1 MRRMEAAA
9 APVRLPEAEADLQ
22 EAAVPVHPQE
32 VEALLTEAV
41 PRLPEKALPLVSAV
55 FAGAWVIVNIV

>member
-9 APVRLPEAEADLQ
+9 VPALPQEAAAHLL

-55 FAGAWVIVNIV
+55 FAGAWVTVNIV